1 MNKTMSKIEARE
13 RYDSMSFRVKEQE
26 CRVDIIEKE
35 DEQKYMAQGFCMSMD
50 LNDIQQQSENP
61 GEFYRVSKLYFRNRP
76 DFCKRGE
83 DYDTT
88 AHAYTIITMC
98 SDVLYKACDMLNMN
112 PIEDTDLDVNVTRD
126 DKGALNAEISLKI
139 HKSVPEHK
147 HVALNAIFDEFQ
159 QGLGSTKS
167 NPQDTSTIDDIDYD
181 DVDLDDIT
189 AKA

>member
-1 MNKTMSKIEARE
+1 MNKTMTKIQARE

-26 CRVDIIEKE
+26 CRVEIIEEE
-35 DEQKYMAQGFCMSMD
+35 DENRYMAQGLSMSMD
-50 LNDIQQQSENP
+50 LNDIQQESENP
-61 GEFYRVSKLYFRNRP
+61 GEFYRVSKLYFKNRP
-76 DFCKRGE
+76 DFCKKDE

-88 AHAYTIITMC
+88 AHSYTIITMC

-112 PIEDTDLDVNVTRD
+112 PIKDTDLNVDVSTD
-126 DKGALNAEISLKI
+126 DNGKLGAQIPLSI

-159 QGLGSTKS
+159 QGLGGEPS
-167 NPQDTSTIDDIDYD
+167 NPQDTSTVDDVDYD
-181 DVDLDDIT
+181 DLDIDDIT

>member
-1 MNKTMSKIEARE
+1 MNKTMTKIQARE

-26 CRVDIIEKE
+26 SRNEENETD
-35 DEQKYMAQGFCMSMD
+35 YMAQGVCMSMD
-50 LNDIQQQSENP
+50 LNDIQQESENP
-61 GEFYRVSKLYFRNRP
+61 GEFYRVTKLYFRNRP
-76 DFCKRGE
+76 DFCKKGE

-88 AHAYTIITMC
+88 AHSYTIITMC

-112 PIEDTDLDVNVTRD
+112 PMADTDLEVNVTRD
-126 DKGALNAEISLKI
+126 DNGTLGAQIGLKI

-159 QGLGSTKS
+159 QGLGGKPS
-167 NPQDTSTIDDIDYD
+167 NPKDTSTIDDVDYD
-181 DVDLDDIT
+181 DLDIDDIT